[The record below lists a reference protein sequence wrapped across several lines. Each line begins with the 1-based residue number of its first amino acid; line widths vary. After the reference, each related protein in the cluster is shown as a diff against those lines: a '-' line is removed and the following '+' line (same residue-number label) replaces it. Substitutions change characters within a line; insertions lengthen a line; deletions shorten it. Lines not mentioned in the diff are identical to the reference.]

1 MRAHEGPTQSVEARC
16 RTETGATSHRLRAVS
31 IALLVLAGAWFGF
44 SGYRTIRV
52 GAPDFEY
59 FYKAGRHLYQH
70 GTLDPGYDII
80 RGQVVPRGTLD
91 WYWPCV
97 SRFMTPLA
105 GLRQNTAGYI
115 WLALN
120 LAAMVA
126 TWRLIGRHL
135 VGRSEHTWPGAVVI
149 PVVCGMAWWVWEFRL
164 NQINNFTLLFLVGS
178 FVCWQ
183 RGRPWAAGL
192 WAGLAVLLKLTPA
205 LLVLW
210 YALKRQYRTA
220 AAAGLTVLLA
230 GPIADV
236 IALGPD
242 LARDAYRAWLHEA
255 ITTGSQAG
263 LVRTQREMDWRN
275 QALGAVLCRWLH
287 PTNYATHFD
296 NDPRVHASYGE
307 DAVRTL
313 NAVALPLATVEKV
326 VNAAVVASLLGL
338 LWLARRPARRMST
351 WQLRC
356 EWAVFVLATLWLMPV
371 LRRYH
376 LIWVTPAAALVWAR
390 IQQMGLR
397 SGWSKLALVCLALA
411 AAAQLTLVNR
421 VWEAAGSILLS
432 IPILALPLVVA
443 AVGRE
448 PRGQPAGDAADE
460 AVGEAGAAAEGAASV
475 VRTRADGPSSGAA
488 VTCGRSA

>member
-1 MRAHEGPTQSVEARC
+1 
-16 RTETGATSHRLRAVS
+16 LRAAS
-31 IALLVLAGAWFGF
+31 TALLVLAGAWFGF

-59 FYKAGRHLYQH
+59 FYKAGRHLYKH

-80 RGQVVPRGTLD
+80 RGRVVPRGTLD

-135 VGRSEHTWPGAVVI
+135 VGRSEHTWPVALVI

-164 NQINNFTLLFLVGS
+164 NQINNFTMLFVVGS

-220 AAAGLTVLLA
+220 AAAGLTIVLA
-230 GPIADV
+230 GPVADV

-242 LARDAYRAWLHEA
+242 LTRDAYRAWLHEA
-255 ITTGSQAG
+255 VTTGSQAG

-296 NDPRVHASYGE
+296 NDPRVHVRYGE

-313 NAVALPLATVEKV
+313 NAAALPLATVEKV

-338 LWLARRPARRMST
+338 LWVARRPASRMST

-356 EWAVFVLATLWLMPV
+356 EWAVFLLAMLWLMPV

-376 LIWVTPAAALVWAR
+376 LIWITPAVALLWDR
-390 IQQMGLR
+390 IRQTGLR
-397 SGWSKLALVCLALA
+397 SGWSKLALLCLALA

-421 VWEAAGSILLS
+421 VWEAAGSVLLS
-432 IPILALPLVVA
+432 IPILAFPLILV

-448 PRGQPAGDAADE
+448 SYDQPAGRAADE
-460 AVGEAGAAAEGAASV
+460 APGEPEAAPGAATSAVCA
-475 VRTRADGPSSGAA
+475 RADDPHSAAA
-488 VTCGRSA
+488 VTSGRSA